1 MKTLFSFLAIAAL
14 VLTSSFTV
22 SEQQKLNEQ
31 SSAMFNCFNYVRAH
45 RQGKN
50 VVVNWSATDPS
61 IVQFT
66 VERSYDGEFFDPA
79 GGQGA
84 AGSRAYKFTDMGVF
98 PGTIYYRIVALKG
111 DGTTECSPVETV
123 RIVSRG

>member
-1 MKTLFSFLAIAAL
+1 MKTLFSFLALAAL

-22 SEQQKLNEQ
+22 NEQQQLNEQ
-31 SSAMFNCFNYVRAH
+31 ASATFNCFNFVRAH
-45 RQGKN
+45 RQAKN
-50 VVVNWSATDPS
+50 VVINWSVNDPS

-66 VERSYDGEFFDPA
+66 IERSYDGEFFDPA
-79 GGQGA
+79 GGHA
-84 AGSRAYKFTDMGVF
+84 FSGSGSYKFTDLNVF
-98 PGTIYYRIVALKG
+98 PGMIYYRIVALKA